1 MLCDEVLEQ
10 INWETMSNLIG
21 ILDGHSHL
29 LQGIGFAFL
38 FFFAYIDFDML
49 ECRNLS
55 LIACQQMR
63 RNYGESGNDLMK
75 SLST

>member
-1 MLCDEVLEQ
+1 
-10 INWETMSNLIG
+10 
-21 ILDGHSHL
+21 
-29 LQGIGFAFL
+29 
-38 FFFAYIDFDML
+38 ML

-75 SLST
+75 SLSTLLLIWGVGADTGL